1 MSLRGLPLYATGV
14 PTRAAAICCWAL
26 CLAAPHPLRADAE
39 PSQDT
44 ALERQG
50 SFAIGPETGLVVPLS
65 TKRLCPSGYQCIA
78 DVGWAVGID
87 FSYRWGNGIGLGF
100 GYELWLLSANGV
112 YEITVPQTFTGL
124 LQYSFLPHRAIH
136 PLIRARGG
144 FLMLGPS
151 FRVATIGGTAELGAG
166 AEVELSS
173 NTLVSFLVTGNLLR
187 TQAFMTP
194 ADGAQR
200 ATDHALDATLVL
212 RIGFRF
218 LL

>member
-1 MSLRGLPLYATGV
+1 MSLHGVPLYATGV
-14 PTRAAAICCWAL
+14 PARAAAICCWAL
-26 CLAAPHPLRADAE
+26 WLAAPRPAGADADLL
-39 PSQDT
+39 PDAASDP
-44 ALERQG
+44 RG
-50 SFAIGPETGLVVPLS
+50 SFSIGPETGLVVPLS

-78 DVGWAVGID
+78 DVGWAVGVD
-87 FSYRWGNGIGLGF
+87 FSYRWASGLGLGF

-112 YEITVPQTFTGL
+112 YEITVPQSFMGL
-124 LQYSFLPHRAIH
+124 LEYSFLPHRATH

-151 FRVATIGGTAELGAG
+151 FRVATIGGTAEFGVG

-173 NTLVSFLVTGNLLR
+173 NTLVSFLVTGNVVR
-187 TQAFMTP
+187 TQAFTTP
-194 ADGAQR
+194 ADGALR
-200 ATDHALDATLVL
+200 ATDRALDAMLVL